1 MEFSFQR
8 RFEELEQDYTRAH
21 KKQEE
26 NLEEIYFQNR
36 QFKKNLDDLADRLRY
51 VTSRYDPER
60 LPPIKQG
67 YAFLSRAEEEG
78 SYLVKQ
84 LTSELEEEM
93 EQTTQVYDKERIRYE
108 EEYLLAK
115 KKEGEHL

>member
-1 MEFSFQR
+1 MEFTFQR

-51 VTSRYDPER
+51 VTSHYDSE
-60 LPPIKQG
+60 LMPPIGKG
-67 YAFLSRAEEEG
+67 YSIILHANEEG
-78 SYLVKQ
+78 NNFVRQ
-84 LTSELEEEM
+84 LTSELTEEID
-93 EQTTQVYDKERIRYE
+93 QTTEIYNMERTRYE
-108 EEYLLAK
+108 EEYSRT
-115 KKEGEHL
+115 KKEGGLS